1 MKSYK
6 IILILSA
13 ICLFSSLVFGQ
24 PTGKKTASAV
34 QTANPVKATPAYAEL
49 LLRKAELES
58 DIESFLVSYTE
69 EYPKLKESRYELSLL
84 DKDLTKLLAQ
94 TDASRL
100 TLALGKLL
108 VRKNQLETDLWGLQ
122 NKFGKDH
129 PEVKRASRKVASF
142 QNAIKEILP

>member
-1 MKSYK
+1 MKFYR
-6 IILILSA
+6 IFLISFFVL
-13 ICLFSSLVFGQ
+13 LFSQFSLAQ
-24 PTGKKTASAV
+24 KTD
-34 QTANPVKATPAYAEL
+34 QTKAVKATPAYAEL

-69 EYPKLKESRYELSLL
+69 EYPKLKESRYELGLISKDLASLL
-84 DKDLTKLLAQ
+84 RQ
-94 TDASRL
+94 PEASRL

-108 VRKNQLETDLWGLQ
+108 VRKNQLETDLWTVQ

-129 PEVKRASRKVASF
+129 PEVKRAQRKAASF